1 MGGALDGI
9 RVLELARYQ
18 AGPRGGMILSDLG
31 AEVIKIEKLGGE
43 ETRKSEPV
51 VRGQSV
57 YFTVYNRGKKS
68 LCLDMRTERGKEIF
82 AALVPTA
89 DIVLQ
94 NFRPGVMEK
103 MGFGYDR
110 LRQLKPD
117 IILCSVSG
125 FGQYGPYR
133 DRPAFDPL
141 GQAMSGLMSLTG
153 KPVGQPLGA
162 ATSLVDRYTSLH
174 ATIGMLAALRHRDRT
189 GEGQVVD
196 CCLLDSGFTMVEI
209 PLSYYL
215 ATGQEGGEGGRPPYK
230 CKDGYVVISAS
241 GRAMATRLIQIATGD
256 DNATVAGLD
265 EPCRPQRS
273 AQGGGLE
280 MVRGKY
286 RRSRRR
292 NAARRRHPG
301 RAGQDDPAGRRGPA
315 SLGARDAGQD
325 AGRAG
330 RRDPRARRDDQDVE
344 NAGPRRSRSD
354 PRRAHRRSAVVAARL
369 RPDDIAGAARGE
381 GDRVAAQ
388 PRRTLSVPRRRGGE
402 TRLLYRA

>member
-31 AEVIKIEKLGGE
+31 AEVIKIEKCGVNNPP
-43 ETRKSEPV
+43 RSEPV
-51 VRGQSV
+51 VLGQSV
-57 YFTVYNRGKKS
+57 YFAVYNRGKKS

-82 AALVPTA
+82 AELVPIA

-110 LRQLKPD
+110 LSQLKKD
-117 IILCSVSG
+117 IILVSVSG

-153 KPVGQPLGA
+153 APVGRPLGA

-174 ATIGMLAALRHRDRT
+174 ATIGTLAALRHRDRT

-215 ATGQEGGEGGRPPYK
+215 ATGQEGGEAGRPPYK
-230 CKDGYVVISAS
+230 AKDGYVVISAS
-241 GRAMATRLIQIATGD
+241 GREMATRLIRIATGD
-256 DNATVAGLD
+256 ESA
-265 EPCRPQRS
+265 S
-273 AQGGGLE
+273 AQG
-280 MVRGKY
+280 Y
-286 RRSRRR
+286 TSRV
-292 NAARRRHPG
+292 
-301 RAGQDDPAGRRGPA
+301 GQN
-315 SLGARDAGQD
+315 
-325 AGRAG
+325 
-330 RRDPRARRDDQDVE
+330 DPRK
-344 NAGPRRSRSD
+344 
-354 PRRAHRRSAVVAARL
+354 VA
-369 RPDDIAGAARGE
+369 
-381 GDRVAAQ
+381 
-388 PRRTLSVPRRRGGE
+388 
-402 TRLLYRA
+402 

>member
-1 MGGALDGI
+1 MGGSLEGV

-43 ETRKSEPV
+43 ETRKSEPM

-68 LCLDMRTERGKEIF
+68 VCLDMRTERGKEIF

-103 MGFGYDR
+103 MGFDYDR
-110 LRQLKPD
+110 LRQLKAD

-196 CCLLDSGFTMVEI
+196 CCLLDSGYTMVEI

-215 ATGQEGGEGGRPPYK
+215 ATGEEGGEGGRPPYK
-230 CKDGYVVISAS
+230 AKDGYVVISAS
-241 GRAMATRLIQIATGD
+241 GREMASRLIRIATGD
-256 DNATVAGLD
+256 DNASAAGFTSRVKEGDERKLAVARWCAENTVDHIVSTLLAAEIPVAPVNSIPQAAEDPHLWEREMLVKMPDALAG
-265 EPCRPQRS
+265 EIHVPGATIKMS
-273 AQGGGLE
+273 
-280 MVRGKY
+280 KT
-286 RRSRRR
+286 
-292 NAARRRHPG
+292 PG
-301 RAGQDDPAGRRGPA
+301 RVGHVPTPGEHTDELLSQL
-315 SLGARDAGQD
+315 LGYD
-325 AGRAG
+325 
-330 RRDPRARRDDQDVE
+330 
-344 NAGPRRSRSD
+344 
-354 PRRAHRRSAVVAARL
+354 SATL
-369 RPDDIAGAARGE
+369 RELRTANVIA
-381 GDRVAAQ
+381 
-388 PRRTLSVPRRRGGE
+388 
-402 TRLLYRA
+402 

>member
-1 MGGALDGI
+1 MAGSLDGI

-43 ETRKSEPV
+43 ETRKSEPL

-57 YFTVYNRGKKS
+57 YFSVYNRGKKS

-89 DIVLQ
+89 DMVLQ

-110 LRQLKPD
+110 LCQLKRD
-117 IILCSVSG
+117 IILISVSG
-125 FGQYGPYR
+125 FGEYGPYR

-153 KPVGQPLGA
+153 APVGTPLGA

-174 ATIGMLAALRHRDRT
+174 ATIGALAALRHRDRT

-196 CCLLDSGFTMVEI
+196 CCLLDSAFTMVEI

-215 ATGQEGGEGGRPPYK
+215 ATGQEGGEGGRPPYQA
-230 CKDGYVVISAS
+230 KDGHVVISAS
-241 GRAMATRLIQIATGD
+241 GREMASRLMRIATGD
-256 DNATVAGLD
+256 DSASAEGFTSRVGKGDSRKQVVTKWCAENTVDHIVSTLLAAEIPVAPVKTIPEAAKDPHLWEREMLVKMPDALAGEIHVPGATIKM
-265 EPCRPQRS
+265 S
-273 AQGGGLE
+273 
-280 MVRGKY
+280 KT
-286 RRSRRR
+286 
-292 NAARRRHPG
+292 PG
-301 RAGQDDPAGRRGPA
+301 RVGHVPTPGEHT
-315 SLGARDAGQD
+315 DAVLSELLD
-325 AGRAG
+325 YDRATLQTL
-330 RRDPRARRDDQDVE
+330 RAA
-344 NAGPRRSRSD
+344 NIIG
-354 PRRAHRRSAVVAARL
+354 
-369 RPDDIAGAARGE
+369 
-381 GDRVAAQ
+381 
-388 PRRTLSVPRRRGGE
+388 
-402 TRLLYRA
+402 

>member
-1 MGGALDGI
+1 MGGSLDGV

-43 ETRKSEPV
+43 ETRKSEPI

-94 NFRPGVMEK
+94 NFRPGIMEK
-103 MGFGYDR
+103 MGFGYDE
-110 LRQLKPD
+110 LRKLKTD
-117 IILCSVSG
+117 IILCDVAAPSGWPTGAPVS
-125 FGQYGPYR
+125 
-133 DRPAFDPL
+133 
-141 GQAMSGLMSLTG
+141 
-153 KPVGQPLGA
+153 QPLGA

-196 CCLLDSGFTMVEI
+196 CCLLDSGYTMVEI

-215 ATGQEGGEGGRPPYK
+215 ATGEEGGEGGRPPYK
-230 CKDGYVVISAS
+230 AKDGYVVISAS

-256 DNATVAGLD
+256 EAADVAGWTS
-265 EPCRPQRS
+265 R
-273 AQGGGLE
+273 AGLE
-280 MVRGKY
+280 DPRKVAVQKWCAE
-286 RRSRRR
+286 
-292 NAARRRHPG
+292 NTVEHIVKTLQAAEIPAAPVNSIPQAAADPHLWEREMLVKMPDALAGEIHVPGATIKMSKTPG
-301 RAGQDDPAGRRGPA
+301 RVGHVPTPGEHTDEVL
-315 SLGARDAGQD
+315 STLLGYNTATLREL
-325 AGRAG
+325 RAANVIG
-330 RRDPRARRDDQDVE
+330 
-344 NAGPRRSRSD
+344 
-354 PRRAHRRSAVVAARL
+354 
-369 RPDDIAGAARGE
+369 
-381 GDRVAAQ
+381 
-388 PRRTLSVPRRRGGE
+388 
-402 TRLLYRA
+402 

>member
-1 MGGALDGI
+1 MSGSLDGI

-43 ETRKSEPV
+43 ETRKSEPL

-57 YFTVYNRGKKS
+57 YFSVYNRGKKS
-68 LCLDMRTERGKEIF
+68 LCLDMRTPRGKEIF

-94 NFRPGVMEK
+94 NFRPGVMDR
-103 MGFGYDR
+103 MGFGYER
-110 LRQLKPD
+110 LCELRRD
-117 IILCSVSG
+117 IILVSVSG

-153 KPVGQPLGA
+153 APVGQPLGA

-174 ATIGMLAALRHRDRT
+174 ATIGTLAALRHRDRT

-230 CKDGYVVISAS
+230 AKDGHVVISAS
-241 GRAMATRLIQIATGD
+241 GRAMATRLMQIATGD
-256 DNATVAGLD
+256 DAANVAGWT
-265 EPCRPQRS
+265 S
-273 AQGGGLE
+273 
-280 MVRGKY
+280 
-286 RRSRRR
+286 
-292 NAARRRHPG
+292 
-301 RAGQDDPAGRRGPA
+301 
-315 SLGARDAGQD
+315 
-325 AGRAG
+325 RAG
-330 RRDPRARRDDQDVE
+330 RDDPRKLAVAKWCAE
-344 NAGPRRSRSD
+344 NTVDHIVKTLQEAEIPVAPVKTIPQASADPHLWEREMLVKTPDAVAGEMYLPGATIKMSKTPGRTGHVPTPGEHTDAILSSLLGYD
-354 PRRAHRRSAVVAARL
+354 HATLAAL
-369 RPDDIAGAARGE
+369 REQKVIA
-381 GDRVAAQ
+381 
-388 PRRTLSVPRRRGGE
+388 
-402 TRLLYRA
+402 